1 MGECIE
7 KYTDNERCWMLDE
20 VDWREELPDSPLGM
34 MYTEQIIRAHHAAY
48 NINTK
53 LKHGSTFW
61 NPIRL

>member
-1 MGECIE
+1 MGEYIE